1 MKAPSDLD
9 IQTHRLFSQGA
20 LEYAQ
25 APPTQNS
32 WNLVPHDSILVNCLV
47 LQQLWQDPRT

>member
-9 IQTHRLFSQGA
+9 IQTHRLCSQGA

-32 WNLVPHDSILVNCLV
+32 WNCVPHGSILVNCLA

>member
-25 APPTQNS
+25 APRTPNS
-32 WNLVPHDSILVNCLV
+32 WN
-47 LQQLWQDPRT
+47 